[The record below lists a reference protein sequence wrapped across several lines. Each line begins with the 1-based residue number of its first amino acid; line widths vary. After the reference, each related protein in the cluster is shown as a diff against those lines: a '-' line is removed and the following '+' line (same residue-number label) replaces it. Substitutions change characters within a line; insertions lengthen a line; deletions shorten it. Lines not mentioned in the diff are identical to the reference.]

1 MAEATS
7 NHLIKKAN
15 KMTFNIENSAKQA
28 RIASRQVAQL
38 NTNQKNKL
46 LLLIAA
52 AIESNSA
59 TIISENAKDI
69 DAGRAKGLTE
79 AMLDR
84 LLLTPDRVT
93 DIASAIKEIV
103 ALPDPVGEVANLT
116 LRPNGLQVGKM
127 RIPLGVIA
135 MIYEARPNV
144 TAESAALCIKSGN
157 AVILRGGS
165 EAIHSNVALANCLHQ
180 VIRMEGLD
188 PNMVTV
194 IPDTS
199 RTVIEQLLKQ
209 RESIDLVIPR
219 GGEGLIRYVTEH
231 SQIPVI
237 QHFKGVCHLFIDKF
251 ADINKA
257 VNILVNGKTQRPS
270 ACNSLETL
278 LVHKDIADTFLPLAA
293 KALLPAQV
301 KVHACE
307 QSINY
312 FDDASLA
319 TTDDFNA
326 EYLNQEIAVKIVSGF
341 NKAIGHINEFT
352 SDHTEVI
359 VSQDTSRTQ
368 AFIRQINSSV
378 VMVNASSR
386 FSDGGQLGL
395 GSEIGISTS
404 KLHAYGPMGLSSLTT
419 EKFVVY
425 GDGQIRD

>member
-1 MAEATS
+1 MTQTAD
-7 NHLIKKAN
+7 KKKTNIAN
-15 KMTFNIENSAKQA
+15 FDMTLAAKQA
-28 RIASRQVAQL
+28 KQASLSVAQL
-38 NTNQKNKL
+38 TTTQKNQL
-46 LLLIAA
+46 LRAMA
-52 AIESNSA
+52 QAIEDQCDK
-59 TIISENAKDI
+59 IISENSKDI
-69 DAGRAKGLTE
+69 DAGKAKGLSD

-84 LLLTPDRVT
+84 LLLNEQRVT
-93 DIASAIKEIV
+93 DIANAIREIV
-103 ALPDPVGEVANLT
+103 TLADPVGDIASLS
-116 LRPNGLQVGKM
+116 LRPNGMQVGKM

-165 EAIHSNVALANCLHQ
+165 EAIHSNLALANCLHQ
-180 VIRMEGLD
+180 VLQIQSIDE
-188 PNMVTV
+188 NIVTV

-199 RTVIEQLLKQ
+199 RDVIEQLLKQ

-237 QHFKGVCHLFIDKF
+237 QHFKGVCHLYIDKF
-251 ADINKA
+251 SDVNKA

-270 ACNSLETL
+270 ACNALETL
-278 LVHKDIADTFLPLAA
+278 LVHQDIAEQFLPLAA
-293 KALLPAQV
+293 KGLQPAKV
-301 KVHACE
+301 KVHACP
-307 QSINY
+307 QSIRY
-312 FDDASLA
+312 FEQAESATSDDYH
-319 TTDDFNA
+319 A
-326 EYLNQEIAVKIVSGF
+326 EYLAQEIAIKVVDGF
-341 NKAIGHINEFT
+341 TDAISHINEFS

-359 VSQDTSRTQ
+359 VTQDISRGQ
-368 AFIRQINSSV
+368 QFIRQINSSV

-404 KLHAYGPMGLSSLTT
+404 KLHAYGPMGLASLTT

-425 GDGQIRD
+425 GDGQVRD

>member
-1 MAEATS
+1 
-7 NHLIKKAN
+7 
-15 KMTFNIENSAKQA
+15 MTFNIETSAKQA
-28 RIASRQVAQL
+28 RIAARQVAQL
-38 NTNQKNKL
+38 NTNEKNQL
-46 LLLIAA
+46 LLKIASSIENNSD
-52 AIESNSA
+52 AILKAN
-59 TIISENAKDI
+59 NKDI
-69 DAGRAKGLTE
+69 DAGKAKGLSE
-79 AMLDR
+79 SMLDR
-84 LLLTPDRVT
+84 LLLTPQRIA
-93 DIASAIKEIV
+93 DIAHAIKEII
-103 ALPDPVGEVANLT
+103 ALADPIGEVANLI

-165 EAIHSNVALANCLHQ
+165 EAIHSNLALAECLHQ
-180 VIRMEGLD
+180 VIKDQGLD

-199 RTVIEQLLKQ
+199 REVIEKLLKQ

-237 QHFKGVCHLFIDKF
+237 QHFKGVCHLFIDKY
-251 ADINKA
+251 ADLDKA
-257 VNILVNGKTQRPS
+257 INILVNGKTQRPS

-278 LVHKDIADTFLPLAA
+278 LVHQSFADKFLPLAA
-293 KALLPAQV
+293 KALLPKQV
-301 KVHACE
+301 KVHACQ

-312 FDDASLA
+312 FDNAILA
-319 TTDDFNA
+319 TNDDYHA
-326 EYLNQEIAVKIVSGF
+326 EYLNQEIAIKVVESF
-341 NKAIGHINEFT
+341 DAAINHINEFT

-368 AFIRQINSSV
+368 AFIKQINSSV

-425 GDGQIRD
+425 GDGQVRD